1 MQQPANKPHPVLKD
15 YYGEESDKRAF
26 VDDLFDRTAPYYDRI
41 LRFGFLGTGQAYRRH
56 ALTLSGLAPGME
68 VLDVATG
75 TGPVAEEVRKIVGD
89 ERITCV
95 DPSRGMID
103 VARGKFGARFVQ
115 GLGEQLPLASEQ
127 FDRVY
132 MGYGL
137 RHVRDLSELFGEYFR
152 VLKPGGRCMI
162 LEVSRPRTRRQLA
175 VARFYFRDFIPF
187 LSRLLTRDPD
197 GHTLM
202 RYFWETIDQ
211 CVPPE
216 DIIQAL
222 EGVGFEDVQ
231 RNVQLGVFS
240 AYLATRPAEG

>member
-1 MQQPANKPHPVLKD
+1 METDPERKPHPVLKD
-15 YYGEESDKRAF
+15 YYGDESNKRAF

-41 LRFGFLGTGQAYRRH
+41 LRFGFLGTGQAYRRYS
-56 ALTLSGLAPGME
+56 LKQSGLQPDME

-75 TGPVAEEVRKIVGD
+75 TGPVAEEIRKITGD

-103 VARGKFGARFVQ
+103 VARGKLNSRFIQ
-115 GLGEQLPLASEQ
+115 GLAEDLPVASEQ

-137 RHVRDLSELFGEYFR
+137 RHVRDLREAFAEYFR
-152 VLKPGGRCMI
+152 ALKPGGRCMI
-162 LEVSRPRTRRQLA
+162 LEVSRPRTKRQMFM
-175 VARFYFRDFIPF
+175 ARFYFRDFIPF
-187 LSRLLTRDPD
+187 LSRVLTRDPD

-216 DIIQAL
+216 EIMETL
-222 EGVGFEDVQ
+222 ESVGFEDVH
-231 RNVQLGVFS
+231 REVQLGVFS
-240 AYLATRPAEG
+240 AYMATRPA